1 MAKGNMLLGD
11 ARGKV
16 GSLVFSR
23 SNGQQ
28 VVRAKAE
35 RVKNPQTQAQVL
47 QRIILN
53 TVAQAYSAMSEIT
66 DHSFEGIK
74 KGQDSMSYFMRNNIN
89 AIRQRVGEF
98 VSDPMADWDNIH
110 AFTPIGANYLAP
122 NTYKIAK
129 GSLPAVAT
137 IHQRDTYAPNV
148 PFVAILGGKS
158 QFDGKTAATLT
169 YGDVINALGLQRGDQ
184 LTLCTMVQPSKGNFL
199 FKFARL
205 ILDPTNA
212 DGTPAALTSPLF
224 TVAEEGG
231 AVTGINLPSV
241 RNEGTENV
249 TFTVQTVGEQFG
261 IGFAQ
266 VGGTQVSAATI
277 VSRQRADGSWLRSDA
292 YMTEITTAAF
302 GLVAPV
308 TSLQEALDDFAEKGF
323 SMGSDWYLNNATK

>member
-1 MAKGNMLLGD
+1 MLLGD

-89 AIRQRVGEF
+89 AIRQRVAEF
-98 VSDPMADWDNIH
+98 VNDPTADWDNLH

-129 GSLPAVAT
+129 GSLPAVT
-137 IHQRDTYAPNV
+137 TVHQRDTYGSNV
-148 PFVAILGGKS
+148 PFVAILGAS
-158 QFDGKTAATLT
+158 SAFAGKTAATLT
-169 YGDVINALGLQRGDQ
+169 YEDVINALGLQRGDQ
-184 LTLCTMVQPSKGNFL
+184 LTFCSVVQPSKGQFL

-212 DGTPAALTSPLF
+212 DGTPAVITSPLF

-231 AVTGINLPSV
+231 AVTGINLPSA
-241 RNEGTENV
+241 RNEGTADV
-249 TFTVQTVGEQFG
+249 TWSVQTVGTQFG
-261 IGFAQ
+261 IGFAN
-266 VGGTQVSAATI
+266 GGVMQVSATTI
-277 VSRQRADGSWLRSDA
+277 VSRQRNDGSWLRSDA
-292 YMTEITTAAF
+292 YLTEVTTAAF
-302 GLVAPV
+302 ALVSPV
-308 TSLQEALDDFAEKGF
+308 TSLQEAMDDFAEKGF
-323 SMGSDWYLNNATK
+323 SLGSDWYLNNAQK